1 MNWTEVTV
9 KTTTEAVE
17 AISNIL
23 LEERCGGV
31 MIEDPKDF
39 LFQEKNELDWDYVE
53 EEVFNKSNQD
63 GVLIKTYI
71 PEERNV
77 LELVETI
84 KAKISLLPD
93 CGLDIGEGSVSLSNV
108 NESDWANEW
117 KKYYKPTKIGQKIV
131 VKPTWED
138 YEVKEGDLVIELD
151 PGMAFGTGT
160 HETTSMCIEALQDI
174 VFEGDEV
181 LDIGCGSGILSV
193 TALLCGA
200 NRADA
205 TDIDRNAVN
214 VAYENAELNGVKD
227 RLHATEDNI
236 LSAESPIRT
245 AGKKYN
251 VVIANIVADVIIEI
265 CGFVKTLIKPY
276 GCFVASGIIS
286 ERLDDVVK
294 AMNDN
299 GLCVAAIHEKRGWN
313 CIIANP
319 DTEDSV

>member
-1 MNWTEVTV
+1 MTYSEIVFTVDSKNKEIASDIVGMLNCGGIYIEDYTDLEDDPTV
-9 KTTTEAVE
+9 KQVGIVDEA
-17 AISNIL
+17 L
-23 LEERCGGV
+23 LEKDKTKVLLHVYADEHTSVENCLAFVSDRFSSENITYEV
-31 MIEDPKDF
+31 EIKHVDEED
-39 LFQEKNELDWDYVE
+39 Y
-53 EEVFNKSNQD
+53 
-63 GVLIKTYI
+63 
-71 PEERNV
+71 
-77 LELVETI
+77 
-84 KAKISLLPD
+84 
-93 CGLDIGEGSVSLSNV
+93 
-108 NESDWANEW
+108 ANSW
-117 KKYYKPTKIGQKIV
+117 KQYYKPIKIGNRIV
-131 VKPTWED
+131 VVPEWEP
-138 YEVKEGDLVIELD
+138 YEKADGEITVALN

-236 LSAESPIRT
+236 LSVESPIRT

-319 DTEDSV
+319 DTEDSI

>member
-1 MNWTEVTV
+1 MTYSEIVFTVDSKDKEIASDIVGMLNCGGIYIEDYTDLEDDPTV
-9 KTTTEAVE
+9 KQVGIVDEA
-17 AISNIL
+17 L
-23 LEERCGGV
+23 LEKDKTKVLLHVYADEHTSVENCLAFVSDRFSSENITYEV
-31 MIEDPKDF
+31 EIKHVDEED
-39 LFQEKNELDWDYVE
+39 Y
-53 EEVFNKSNQD
+53 
-63 GVLIKTYI
+63 
-71 PEERNV
+71 
-77 LELVETI
+77 
-84 KAKISLLPD
+84 
-93 CGLDIGEGSVSLSNV
+93 
-108 NESDWANEW
+108 ANSW
-117 KKYYKPTKIGQKIV
+117 KQYYKPIKIGNRVVIV
-131 VKPTWED
+131 PEWEP
-138 YEVKEGDLVIELD
+138 YEKADGEITVTLN

>member
-1 MNWTEVTV
+1 MTYSEIVFTVDSKDKEIASDIVGMLNCGGIYIEDYTDLEDDPTV
-9 KTTTEAVE
+9 KQVGIVDEA
-17 AISNIL
+17 L
-23 LEERCGGV
+23 LEKDKTKVLLHVYADEHTSVENCLAFVSDRFSSESITYEV
-31 MIEDPKDF
+31 EIKHVDEED
-39 LFQEKNELDWDYVE
+39 Y
-53 EEVFNKSNQD
+53 
-63 GVLIKTYI
+63 
-71 PEERNV
+71 
-77 LELVETI
+77 
-84 KAKISLLPD
+84 
-93 CGLDIGEGSVSLSNV
+93 
-108 NESDWANEW
+108 ANSW
-117 KKYYKPTKIGQKIV
+117 KQYYKPIKIGNRIV
-131 VKPTWED
+131 VVPEWEP
-138 YEVKEGDLVIELD
+138 YEKADGEITVALN

-319 DTEDSV
+319 DTEDSI

>member
-1 MNWTEVTV
+1 MTYSEIVFTVDSKDKEIASDIVGMLNCGGIYIEDYTDLEDDPTV
-9 KTTTEAVE
+9 KQVGIVDEV
-17 AISNIL
+17 L
-23 LEERCGGV
+23 LEKDKTKVLLHVYADEHTSV
-31 MIEDPKDF
+31 EDCIAFVSDRFSSESITYEVEIKHVD
-39 LFQEKNELDWDYVE
+39 EEDY
-53 EEVFNKSNQD
+53 
-63 GVLIKTYI
+63 
-71 PEERNV
+71 
-77 LELVETI
+77 
-84 KAKISLLPD
+84 
-93 CGLDIGEGSVSLSNV
+93 
-108 NESDWANEW
+108 ANSW
-117 KKYYKPTKIGQKIV
+117 KQYYKPIKIGNRIV
-131 VKPTWED
+131 IVPEWEP
-138 YEVKEGDLVIELD
+138 YEKADGEITVALN

>member
-1 MNWTEVTV
+1 MTYSEIVFTVDSKNKEIASDIVGMLNCGGIYIEDYTDLEDDPTV
-9 KTTTEAVE
+9 KQVGIVDEA
-17 AISNIL
+17 L
-23 LEERCGGV
+23 LEKDKTKVLLHVYADEHTSVENCLAFVSDRFSSESITYEV
-31 MIEDPKDF
+31 EIKHVDEED
-39 LFQEKNELDWDYVE
+39 Y
-53 EEVFNKSNQD
+53 
-63 GVLIKTYI
+63 
-71 PEERNV
+71 
-77 LELVETI
+77 
-84 KAKISLLPD
+84 
-93 CGLDIGEGSVSLSNV
+93 
-108 NESDWANEW
+108 ANSW
-117 KKYYKPTKIGQKIV
+117 KQYYKPIKIGNRIV
-131 VKPTWED
+131 VVPEWEP
-138 YEVKEGDLVIELD
+138 YEKADGEITVTLN

>member
-1 MNWTEVTV
+1 MTYSEIVFTVDSKNKEIASDIVGMLNCGGIYIEDYTDLEDDPTV
-9 KTTTEAVE
+9 KQVGIVDEA
-17 AISNIL
+17 L
-23 LEERCGGV
+23 LEKDKTKVLLHVYADEHTSV
-31 MIEDPKDF
+31 EDCIAFVSDRFSSENITYEVEIKHVD
-39 LFQEKNELDWDYVE
+39 EEDY
-53 EEVFNKSNQD
+53 
-63 GVLIKTYI
+63 
-71 PEERNV
+71 
-77 LELVETI
+77 
-84 KAKISLLPD
+84 
-93 CGLDIGEGSVSLSNV
+93 
-108 NESDWANEW
+108 ANSW
-117 KKYYKPTKIGQKIV
+117 KQYYKPIKIGNRVVIV
-131 VKPTWED
+131 PEWEP
-138 YEVKEGDLVIELD
+138 YEKADGEITVTLN

-251 VVIANIVADVIIEI
+251 VVSANIVADVIIEI

>member
-1 MNWTEVTV
+1 MTYSEIVFTVDSKNKEIASDIVGMLNCGGIYIEDYTDLEDDPTV
-9 KTTTEAVE
+9 KQVGIVDEA
-17 AISNIL
+17 L
-23 LEERCGGV
+23 LEKDKTKVLLHVYADEHTSV
-31 MIEDPKDF
+31 EDCIAFVSDRFSSENITYEVEIKHVD
-39 LFQEKNELDWDYVE
+39 EEDY
-53 EEVFNKSNQD
+53 
-63 GVLIKTYI
+63 
-71 PEERNV
+71 
-77 LELVETI
+77 
-84 KAKISLLPD
+84 
-93 CGLDIGEGSVSLSNV
+93 
-108 NESDWANEW
+108 ANSW
-117 KKYYKPTKIGQKIV
+117 KQYYKPIKIGNRVVIV
-131 VKPTWED
+131 PEWEP
-138 YEVKEGDLVIELD
+138 YEKADGEITVALN

>member
-1 MNWTEVTV
+1 MTYSEIVFTVDSKDKEIASDIVGMLNCGGIYIEDYTDLEDDPTV
-9 KTTTEAVE
+9 KQVGIVDEV
-17 AISNIL
+17 L
-23 LEERCGGV
+23 LEKDKTKVLLHVYADEHTSV
-31 MIEDPKDF
+31 EDCIAFVSDRFSSENITYEVEIKHVD
-39 LFQEKNELDWDYVE
+39 EEDY
-53 EEVFNKSNQD
+53 
-63 GVLIKTYI
+63 
-71 PEERNV
+71 
-77 LELVETI
+77 
-84 KAKISLLPD
+84 
-93 CGLDIGEGSVSLSNV
+93 
-108 NESDWANEW
+108 ANSW
-117 KKYYKPTKIGQKIV
+117 KQYYKPIKIGNRVVIV
-131 VKPTWED
+131 PEWEP
-138 YEVKEGDLVIELD
+138 YEKADGEITVTLN

>member
-1 MNWTEVTV
+1 MTYSEIVFTVDSKNKEIASDIVGMLNCGGIYIEDYTDLEDDPTV
-9 KTTTEAVE
+9 KQVGIVDEA
-17 AISNIL
+17 L
-23 LEERCGGV
+23 LEKDKTKVLLHVYADEHTSV
-31 MIEDPKDF
+31 EDCIAFVSDRFSSENITYEVEIKHVD
-39 LFQEKNELDWDYVE
+39 EEDY
-53 EEVFNKSNQD
+53 
-63 GVLIKTYI
+63 
-71 PEERNV
+71 
-77 LELVETI
+77 
-84 KAKISLLPD
+84 
-93 CGLDIGEGSVSLSNV
+93 
-108 NESDWANEW
+108 ANSW
-117 KKYYKPTKIGQKIV
+117 KQYYKPIKIGNRIV
-131 VKPTWED
+131 VVPEWEP
-138 YEVKEGDLVIELD
+138 YEKADGEITVALN

-319 DTEDSV
+319 DTEDSI

>member
-1 MNWTEVTV
+1 MTYSEIVFTVDSKNKEIASDIVGMLNCGGIYIEDYTDLEDDPTV
-9 KTTTEAVE
+9 KQVGIVDEA
-17 AISNIL
+17 L
-23 LEERCGGV
+23 LEKDKTKVLLHVYADEHASV
-31 MIEDPKDF
+31 EDCIAFVSDRFSSENITYEVEIKHVD
-39 LFQEKNELDWDYVE
+39 EEDY
-53 EEVFNKSNQD
+53 
-63 GVLIKTYI
+63 
-71 PEERNV
+71 
-77 LELVETI
+77 
-84 KAKISLLPD
+84 
-93 CGLDIGEGSVSLSNV
+93 
-108 NESDWANEW
+108 ANSW
-117 KKYYKPTKIGQKIV
+117 KQYYKPIKIGNSIV
-131 VKPTWED
+131 IVPEWEP
-138 YEVKEGDLVIELD
+138 YEKADGEITVTLN

-205 TDIDRNAVN
+205 TDIDHNAVN

-236 LSAESPIRT
+236 LSSESPIRT

-251 VVIANIVADVIIEI
+251 VVIANIVADVIIDI

-319 DTEDSV
+319 DTEDNI

>member
-1 MNWTEVTV
+1 MTYSEIVFTVDSKDKEIASDIVGMLNCGGIYIEDYTDLEDDPTV
-9 KTTTEAVE
+9 KQVGIVDEA
-17 AISNIL
+17 L
-23 LEERCGGV
+23 LEKDKTKVLLHVYADEHTSVENCLAFVSDRFSSEGITYEV
-31 MIEDPKDF
+31 EIKHVDEED
-39 LFQEKNELDWDYVE
+39 Y
-53 EEVFNKSNQD
+53 
-63 GVLIKTYI
+63 
-71 PEERNV
+71 
-77 LELVETI
+77 
-84 KAKISLLPD
+84 
-93 CGLDIGEGSVSLSNV
+93 
-108 NESDWANEW
+108 ANSW
-117 KKYYKPTKIGQKIV
+117 KQYYKPIKIGNRVVIV
-131 VKPTWED
+131 PEWEP
-138 YEVKEGDLVIELD
+138 YEKADGEITVALN

-236 LSAESPIRT
+236 LSSESPIRT

-319 DTEDSV
+319 DTEDSI

>member
-1 MNWTEVTV
+1 MTYSEIVFTVDSKNKEIASDIVGMLNYGGIYIEDYTDLEDDPTV
-9 KTTTEAVE
+9 KQVGIVDEA
-17 AISNIL
+17 L
-23 LEERCGGV
+23 LEKDKTKVLLHVYADEHTSVENCLAFVSDRFSSESITYEV
-31 MIEDPKDF
+31 EIKHVDEED
-39 LFQEKNELDWDYVE
+39 Y
-53 EEVFNKSNQD
+53 
-63 GVLIKTYI
+63 
-71 PEERNV
+71 
-77 LELVETI
+77 
-84 KAKISLLPD
+84 
-93 CGLDIGEGSVSLSNV
+93 
-108 NESDWANEW
+108 ANSW
-117 KKYYKPTKIGQKIV
+117 KQYYKPIKIGNRIV
-131 VKPTWED
+131 VVPEWEP
-138 YEVKEGDLVIELD
+138 YEKADGEITVTLN

-294 AMNDN
+294 AMNGN

-319 DTEDSV
+319 DTEDSI

>member
-1 MNWTEVTV
+1 MTYSEIVFTVDSKNKEIASDIVGMLNCGGIYIEDYTDLEDDPTV
-9 KTTTEAVE
+9 KQVGIVDEA
-17 AISNIL
+17 L
-23 LEERCGGV
+23 LEKDKTKVLLHVYADEHTSV
-31 MIEDPKDF
+31 EDCIAFVSDRFSSESITYEVEIKHVD
-39 LFQEKNELDWDYVE
+39 EEDY
-53 EEVFNKSNQD
+53 
-63 GVLIKTYI
+63 
-71 PEERNV
+71 
-77 LELVETI
+77 
-84 KAKISLLPD
+84 
-93 CGLDIGEGSVSLSNV
+93 
-108 NESDWANEW
+108 ANSW
-117 KKYYKPTKIGQKIV
+117 KQYYKPIKIGNRIV
-131 VKPTWED
+131 IVPEWEP
-138 YEVKEGDLVIELD
+138 YEKADGEITVTLN

-319 DTEDSV
+319 DTEDNI

>member
-1 MNWTEVTV
+1 MTYSEIVFTVDSKNKEIASDIVGMLNCGGIYIEDYTDLEDDPTV
-9 KTTTEAVE
+9 KQVGIVDEA
-17 AISNIL
+17 L
-23 LEERCGGV
+23 LEKDKTKVLLHVYADEHTSV
-31 MIEDPKDF
+31 EDCIAFVSDRFSSENITYEVEIKHVD
-39 LFQEKNELDWDYVE
+39 EEDY
-53 EEVFNKSNQD
+53 
-63 GVLIKTYI
+63 
-71 PEERNV
+71 
-77 LELVETI
+77 
-84 KAKISLLPD
+84 
-93 CGLDIGEGSVSLSNV
+93 
-108 NESDWANEW
+108 ANSW
-117 KKYYKPTKIGQKIV
+117 KQYYKPIKIGNRIV
-131 VKPTWED
+131 IVPEWEP
-138 YEVKEGDLVIELD
+138 YEKADGEITVTLN

>member
-1 MNWTEVTV
+1 MTYSEIVFTVDSKNKEIASDIVGMLNCGGIYIEDYTDLEDDPTV
-9 KTTTEAVE
+9 KQVGIVDEA
-17 AISNIL
+17 L
-23 LEERCGGV
+23 LEKDKTKVLLHVYADEHTSV
-31 MIEDPKDF
+31 EDCIAFVSDRFSSENITYEVEIKHVD
-39 LFQEKNELDWDYVE
+39 EEDY
-53 EEVFNKSNQD
+53 
-63 GVLIKTYI
+63 
-71 PEERNV
+71 
-77 LELVETI
+77 
-84 KAKISLLPD
+84 
-93 CGLDIGEGSVSLSNV
+93 
-108 NESDWANEW
+108 ANSW
-117 KKYYKPTKIGQKIV
+117 KQYYKPIKIGNRVVIV
-131 VKPTWED
+131 PEWEP
-138 YEVKEGDLVIELD
+138 YEKADGEITVTLN

-227 RLHATEDNI
+227 RLHAMEDNI

-319 DTEDSV
+319 DTEDSI

>member
-1 MNWTEVTV
+1 MTYSEIVFTVDSKNKEIASDIVGMLNCGGIYIEDYTDLEDDPTV
-9 KTTTEAVE
+9 KQVGIVDEA
-17 AISNIL
+17 L
-23 LEERCGGV
+23 LEKDKTKVLLHVYADEHTSV
-31 MIEDPKDF
+31 EDCIAFVSDRFSSENITYEVEIKHVD
-39 LFQEKNELDWDYVE
+39 EEDY
-53 EEVFNKSNQD
+53 
-63 GVLIKTYI
+63 
-71 PEERNV
+71 
-77 LELVETI
+77 
-84 KAKISLLPD
+84 
-93 CGLDIGEGSVSLSNV
+93 
-108 NESDWANEW
+108 ANSW
-117 KKYYKPTKIGQKIV
+117 KQYYKPIKIGNRVVIV
-131 VKPTWED
+131 PEWEP
-138 YEVKEGDLVIELD
+138 YEKADGEITVALN

-200 NRADA
+200 NHADA

-276 GCFVASGIIS
+276 GCFVASGIIF

-319 DTEDSV
+319 DTEDNI

>member
-1 MNWTEVTV
+1 MTYSEIVFTVDSKNKEIASDIVGMLNCGGIYIEDYTDLEDDPTV
-9 KTTTEAVE
+9 KQVGIVDEA
-17 AISNIL
+17 L
-23 LEERCGGV
+23 LEKDKTKVLLHVYADEHTSV
-31 MIEDPKDF
+31 EDCIAFVSDRFSSESITYEVEIKHVD
-39 LFQEKNELDWDYVE
+39 EEDY
-53 EEVFNKSNQD
+53 
-63 GVLIKTYI
+63 
-71 PEERNV
+71 
-77 LELVETI
+77 
-84 KAKISLLPD
+84 
-93 CGLDIGEGSVSLSNV
+93 
-108 NESDWANEW
+108 ANSW
-117 KKYYKPTKIGQKIV
+117 KQYYKPIKIGNRIV
-131 VKPTWED
+131 VVPEWEP
-138 YEVKEGDLVIELD
+138 YEKADGEITVTLN

>member
-1 MNWTEVTV
+1 MTYSEIVFTVDSKDKEIASDIVGMLNCGGIYIEDYTDLEDDPTV
-9 KTTTEAVE
+9 KQVGIVDEV
-17 AISNIL
+17 L
-23 LEERCGGV
+23 LEKDKTKVLLHVYADEHTSV
-31 MIEDPKDF
+31 EDCIAFVSDRFSSESITYEVEIKHVD
-39 LFQEKNELDWDYVE
+39 EEDY
-53 EEVFNKSNQD
+53 
-63 GVLIKTYI
+63 
-71 PEERNV
+71 
-77 LELVETI
+77 
-84 KAKISLLPD
+84 
-93 CGLDIGEGSVSLSNV
+93 
-108 NESDWANEW
+108 ANSW
-117 KKYYKPTKIGQKIV
+117 KQYYKPIKIGNRVVIV
-131 VKPTWED
+131 PEWEP
-138 YEVKEGDLVIELD
+138 YEKADGEITVTLN

>member
-1 MNWTEVTV
+1 MTYSEIVFTVDSKDKEIASDIVGMLNCGGIYIEDYTDLEDDPTV
-9 KTTTEAVE
+9 KQVGIVDEA
-17 AISNIL
+17 L
-23 LEERCGGV
+23 LEKDKTKVLLHVYADEHTSVENCLAFVSDRFSSENITYEFEIKHV
-31 MIEDPKDF
+31 DEED
-39 LFQEKNELDWDYVE
+39 Y
-53 EEVFNKSNQD
+53 
-63 GVLIKTYI
+63 
-71 PEERNV
+71 
-77 LELVETI
+77 
-84 KAKISLLPD
+84 
-93 CGLDIGEGSVSLSNV
+93 
-108 NESDWANEW
+108 ANSW
-117 KKYYKPTKIGQKIV
+117 KQYYKPIKIGNRVVIV
-131 VKPTWED
+131 PEWEP
-138 YEVKEGDLVIELD
+138 YEKADGEITVALN

-313 CIIANP
+313 CIIANS
-319 DTEDSV
+319 DTEDNI

>member
-1 MNWTEVTV
+1 MTYSEIVFTVDSKDKEIASDIVGMLNCGGIYIEDYTDLEDDPTV
-9 KTTTEAVE
+9 KQVGIVDEA
-17 AISNIL
+17 L
-23 LEERCGGV
+23 LEKDKTKVLLHVYADEHTSVENCLAFVSDRFSSENITYEV
-31 MIEDPKDF
+31 EIKHIDEED
-39 LFQEKNELDWDYVE
+39 Y
-53 EEVFNKSNQD
+53 
-63 GVLIKTYI
+63 
-71 PEERNV
+71 
-77 LELVETI
+77 
-84 KAKISLLPD
+84 
-93 CGLDIGEGSVSLSNV
+93 
-108 NESDWANEW
+108 ANSW
-117 KKYYKPTKIGQKIV
+117 KQYYKPIKIGNRIV
-131 VKPTWED
+131 VVPEWEP
-138 YEVKEGDLVIELD
+138 YEKADGEITVTLN

>member
-1 MNWTEVTV
+1 MTYSEIVFTVDSKNKEIASDIVGMLNYGGIYIEDYTDLEDDPTV
-9 KTTTEAVE
+9 KQVGIVDEA
-17 AISNIL
+17 L
-23 LEERCGGV
+23 LEKDKTKVLLHVYADEHTSV
-31 MIEDPKDF
+31 EDCIAFVSDRFSSENITYEVEIKHVD
-39 LFQEKNELDWDYVE
+39 EEDY
-53 EEVFNKSNQD
+53 
-63 GVLIKTYI
+63 
-71 PEERNV
+71 
-77 LELVETI
+77 
-84 KAKISLLPD
+84 
-93 CGLDIGEGSVSLSNV
+93 
-108 NESDWANEW
+108 ANSW
-117 KKYYKPTKIGQKIV
+117 KQYYKPIKIGNRIV
-131 VKPTWED
+131 IVPEWEP
-138 YEVKEGDLVIELD
+138 YEKADGEITVTLN

-294 AMNDN
+294 VMNDN

>member
-1 MNWTEVTV
+1 MTYSEIVFTVDSKDKEIASDIVGMLNCGGIYIEDYTDLEDDPTV
-9 KTTTEAVE
+9 KQVGIVDEA
-17 AISNIL
+17 L
-23 LEERCGGV
+23 LEKDKTKVLLHVYADEHTSV
-31 MIEDPKDF
+31 EDCIAFVSDRFSSENITYEVEIKHVD
-39 LFQEKNELDWDYVE
+39 EEDY
-53 EEVFNKSNQD
+53 
-63 GVLIKTYI
+63 
-71 PEERNV
+71 
-77 LELVETI
+77 
-84 KAKISLLPD
+84 
-93 CGLDIGEGSVSLSNV
+93 
-108 NESDWANEW
+108 ANSW
-117 KKYYKPTKIGQKIV
+117 KQYYKPIKIGNRIV
-131 VKPTWED
+131 IVPEWEP
-138 YEVKEGDLVIELD
+138 YEKADGEITVTLN

-236 LSAESPIRT
+236 LSSESPIRT

>member
-1 MNWTEVTV
+1 MTYSEIVFTVDSKDKEIASDIVGMLNCGGIYIEDYTDLEDDPTV
-9 KTTTEAVE
+9 KQVGIVDEA
-17 AISNIL
+17 L
-23 LEERCGGV
+23 LEKDKTKVLLHVYADEHTSVENCLAFVSDRFSSESITYEV
-31 MIEDPKDF
+31 EIKHVDEED
-39 LFQEKNELDWDYVE
+39 Y
-53 EEVFNKSNQD
+53 
-63 GVLIKTYI
+63 
-71 PEERNV
+71 
-77 LELVETI
+77 
-84 KAKISLLPD
+84 
-93 CGLDIGEGSVSLSNV
+93 
-108 NESDWANEW
+108 ANSW
-117 KKYYKPTKIGQKIV
+117 KQYYKPIKIGNRIV
-131 VKPTWED
+131 VVPEWEP
-138 YEVKEGDLVIELD
+138 YEKADGEITVTLN

-319 DTEDSV
+319 DTEDSI

>member
-1 MNWTEVTV
+1 MTYSEIVFTVDSKDKEIASDIVGMLNCGGIYIEDYTDLEDDPTV
-9 KTTTEAVE
+9 KQVGIVDEA
-17 AISNIL
+17 L
-23 LEERCGGV
+23 LEKDKTKVLLHVYADEHTSV
-31 MIEDPKDF
+31 EDCIAFVSDRFSSENITYEVEIKHVD
-39 LFQEKNELDWDYVE
+39 EEDY
-53 EEVFNKSNQD
+53 
-63 GVLIKTYI
+63 
-71 PEERNV
+71 
-77 LELVETI
+77 
-84 KAKISLLPD
+84 
-93 CGLDIGEGSVSLSNV
+93 
-108 NESDWANEW
+108 ANSW
-117 KKYYKPTKIGQKIV
+117 KQYYKPIKIGNRIV
-131 VKPTWED
+131 IVPEWEP
-138 YEVKEGDLVIELD
+138 YEKADGEITVTLN

-160 HETTSMCIEALQDI
+160 HETTSMCIESLQDI

>member
-1 MNWTEVTV
+1 MTYSEIVFTVDSKDKEIASDIVGMLNCGGIYIEDYTDLDDDPTV
-9 KTTTEAVE
+9 KQVGIVDEA
-17 AISNIL
+17 L
-23 LEERCGGV
+23 LEKDKTKVLLHVYADEHTSVENCLAFVSDRFSSEGITYEV
-31 MIEDPKDF
+31 EIKHVDEED
-39 LFQEKNELDWDYVE
+39 Y
-53 EEVFNKSNQD
+53 
-63 GVLIKTYI
+63 
-71 PEERNV
+71 
-77 LELVETI
+77 
-84 KAKISLLPD
+84 
-93 CGLDIGEGSVSLSNV
+93 
-108 NESDWANEW
+108 ANSW
-117 KKYYKPTKIGQKIV
+117 KQYYKPIKIGNRVVIV
-131 VKPTWED
+131 PEWEP
-138 YEVKEGDLVIELD
+138 YEKADGEITVTLN

-251 VVIANIVADVIIEI
+251 VVIANIVADVIIDI

-319 DTEDSV
+319 DAEDSV

>member
-1 MNWTEVTV
+1 MTYSEIVFTVDSKNKEIASDIVGMLNYGGIYIEDYTDLEDDPTV
-9 KTTTEAVE
+9 KQVGIVDEA
-17 AISNIL
+17 L
-23 LEERCGGV
+23 LE
-31 MIEDPKDF
+31 KD
-39 LFQEKNELDWDYVE
+39 KT
-53 EEVFNKSNQD
+53 K
-63 GVLIKTYI
+63 VLIHVYADEHTSVENCLAFVSDRFSSESITYEVEI
-71 PEERNV
+71 KHVDEE
-77 LELVETI
+77 
-84 KAKISLLPD
+84 D
-93 CGLDIGEGSVSLSNV
+93 Y
-108 NESDWANEW
+108 ANSW
-117 KKYYKPTKIGQKIV
+117 KQYYKPIKIGNRIV
-131 VKPTWED
+131 VVPEWEP
-138 YEVKEGDLVIELD
+138 YEKADGEITVTLN

-319 DTEDSV
+319 DTEDSI

>member
-1 MNWTEVTV
+1 MLNCGGIYIEDYTDLEDDPTV
-9 KTTTEAVE
+9 KQVGIVDEA
-17 AISNIL
+17 L
-23 LEERCGGV
+23 LEKDKTKVLLHVYADEHTSVENCLAFVSDRFSSENITYEV
-31 MIEDPKDF
+31 EIKHVDEED
-39 LFQEKNELDWDYVE
+39 Y
-53 EEVFNKSNQD
+53 
-63 GVLIKTYI
+63 
-71 PEERNV
+71 
-77 LELVETI
+77 
-84 KAKISLLPD
+84 
-93 CGLDIGEGSVSLSNV
+93 
-108 NESDWANEW
+108 ANSW
-117 KKYYKPTKIGQKIV
+117 KQYYKPIKIGNRVVIV
-131 VKPTWED
+131 PEWEP
-138 YEVKEGDLVIELD
+138 YEKADGEITVTLN

>member
-1 MNWTEVTV
+1 MTYSEIVFTVDSKNKEIASDIVGMLNCGGIYIEDYTDLEDDPTV
-9 KTTTEAVE
+9 KQVGIVDEA
-17 AISNIL
+17 L
-23 LEERCGGV
+23 LEKDKTKVLLHVYADEHTSV
-31 MIEDPKDF
+31 EDCIAFVSDRFSSENITYEVEIKHVD
-39 LFQEKNELDWDYVE
+39 EEDY
-53 EEVFNKSNQD
+53 
-63 GVLIKTYI
+63 
-71 PEERNV
+71 
-77 LELVETI
+77 
-84 KAKISLLPD
+84 
-93 CGLDIGEGSVSLSNV
+93 
-108 NESDWANEW
+108 ANSW
-117 KKYYKPTKIGQKIV
+117 KQYYKPIKIGNRIV
-131 VKPTWED
+131 IVPEWES
-138 YEVKEGDLVIELD
+138 YEKADGEITVTLN

-227 RLHATEDNI
+227 RLQATEDNI

-319 DTEDSV
+319 DTEDNI

>member
-1 MNWTEVTV
+1 MTYSEIVFTVDSKDKEIASDIVGMLNCGGIYIEDYTDLEDDPTV
-9 KTTTEAVE
+9 KQVGIVDEA
-17 AISNIL
+17 L
-23 LEERCGGV
+23 LEKDKTKVLLHVYADEHTSV
-31 MIEDPKDF
+31 EDCIAFVSDRFSSESITYEVEIKHVD
-39 LFQEKNELDWDYVE
+39 EEDY
-53 EEVFNKSNQD
+53 
-63 GVLIKTYI
+63 
-71 PEERNV
+71 
-77 LELVETI
+77 
-84 KAKISLLPD
+84 
-93 CGLDIGEGSVSLSNV
+93 
-108 NESDWANEW
+108 ANSW
-117 KKYYKPTKIGQKIV
+117 KQYYKPIKIGNRVVIV
-131 VKPTWED
+131 PEWEP
-138 YEVKEGDLVIELD
+138 YEKADGEITVTLN

>member
-1 MNWTEVTV
+1 MTYSEIVFTVDSKDKEIASDIVGMLNCGGIYIEDYTDLEDDPTV
-9 KTTTEAVE
+9 KQVGIVDEA
-17 AISNIL
+17 L
-23 LEERCGGV
+23 LEKDKTKVLLHVYADEHTSVENCLAFVSDRFSSENITYEV
-31 MIEDPKDF
+31 EIKHVDEED
-39 LFQEKNELDWDYVE
+39 Y
-53 EEVFNKSNQD
+53 
-63 GVLIKTYI
+63 
-71 PEERNV
+71 
-77 LELVETI
+77 
-84 KAKISLLPD
+84 
-93 CGLDIGEGSVSLSNV
+93 
-108 NESDWANEW
+108 ANSW
-117 KKYYKPTKIGQKIV
+117 KQYYKPIKIGNRIV
-131 VKPTWED
+131 IVPEWEP
-138 YEVKEGDLVIELD
+138 YEKADGEITVTLN

-294 AMNDN
+294 VMNDN

-313 CIIANP
+313 CIVANP
-319 DTEDSV
+319 DTEDNV

>member
-1 MNWTEVTV
+1 MTYSEIVFTVDSKDKEIASDIVGMLNCGGIYIEDYTDLEDDPTV
-9 KTTTEAVE
+9 KQVGIVDEV
-17 AISNIL
+17 L
-23 LEERCGGV
+23 LEKDKTKVLLHVYADEHTSV
-31 MIEDPKDF
+31 EDCIAFVSDRFSSESITYEVEIKHVD
-39 LFQEKNELDWDYVE
+39 EEDY
-53 EEVFNKSNQD
+53 
-63 GVLIKTYI
+63 
-71 PEERNV
+71 
-77 LELVETI
+77 
-84 KAKISLLPD
+84 
-93 CGLDIGEGSVSLSNV
+93 
-108 NESDWANEW
+108 ANSW
-117 KKYYKPTKIGQKIV
+117 KQYYKPIKIGNRVVIV
-131 VKPTWED
+131 PEWEP
-138 YEVKEGDLVIELD
+138 YEKADGEITVALN

>member
-1 MNWTEVTV
+1 MTYSEIIFTVDSKNKEIASDIVGMLNCGGIYIEDYTDLEDDPTV
-9 KTTTEAVE
+9 KQVGIVDEA
-17 AISNIL
+17 L
-23 LEERCGGV
+23 LEKDKTKVLLHVYADEHTSVENCLAFVSDRFSSESITYEV
-31 MIEDPKDF
+31 EIKHVDEED
-39 LFQEKNELDWDYVE
+39 Y
-53 EEVFNKSNQD
+53 
-63 GVLIKTYI
+63 
-71 PEERNV
+71 
-77 LELVETI
+77 
-84 KAKISLLPD
+84 
-93 CGLDIGEGSVSLSNV
+93 
-108 NESDWANEW
+108 ANSW
-117 KKYYKPTKIGQKIV
+117 KQYYKPIKIGNRIV
-131 VKPTWED
+131 IVPEWEP
-138 YEVKEGDLVIELD
+138 YEKADGEITVALN

>member
-1 MNWTEVTV
+1 MTYSEIVFTVDSKDKEIASDIVGMLNCGGIYIEDYTDLEDDPTV
-9 KTTTEAVE
+9 KQVGIVDEA
-17 AISNIL
+17 L
-23 LEERCGGV
+23 LEKDKTKVLLHVYADEHTSV
-31 MIEDPKDF
+31 EDCIAFVSDRFSSESITYEVEIKHVD
-39 LFQEKNELDWDYVE
+39 EEDY
-53 EEVFNKSNQD
+53 
-63 GVLIKTYI
+63 
-71 PEERNV
+71 
-77 LELVETI
+77 
-84 KAKISLLPD
+84 
-93 CGLDIGEGSVSLSNV
+93 
-108 NESDWANEW
+108 ANSW
-117 KKYYKPTKIGQKIV
+117 KQYYKPIKIGNRIV
-131 VKPTWED
+131 IVPEWEP
-138 YEVKEGDLVIELD
+138 YEKADGEITVTLN

-236 LSAESPIRT
+236 LSVESPIRT

>member
-1 MNWTEVTV
+1 MTYSEIVFTVDSKKKEIASDIVGMLNCGGIYIEDYTDLEDDPTV
-9 KTTTEAVE
+9 KQVGIVDEA
-17 AISNIL
+17 L
-23 LEERCGGV
+23 LEKDKTKVLLHVYADEHTSV
-31 MIEDPKDF
+31 EDCIAFVSDRFSSESITYEVEIKHVD
-39 LFQEKNELDWDYVE
+39 EEDY
-53 EEVFNKSNQD
+53 
-63 GVLIKTYI
+63 
-71 PEERNV
+71 
-77 LELVETI
+77 
-84 KAKISLLPD
+84 
-93 CGLDIGEGSVSLSNV
+93 
-108 NESDWANEW
+108 ANSW
-117 KKYYKPTKIGQKIV
+117 KQYYKPIKIGNRIV
-131 VKPTWED
+131 IVPEWEP
-138 YEVKEGDLVIELD
+138 YEKADGEITVTLN

>member
-1 MNWTEVTV
+1 MTYSEIVFTVDSKNKEIASDIVGMLNCGGIYIEDYTDLEDDPTV
-9 KTTTEAVE
+9 KQVGIVDEA
-17 AISNIL
+17 L
-23 LEERCGGV
+23 LEKDKTKVLLHVYADEHTSVENCIAFVSDRFSSESITYEV
-31 MIEDPKDF
+31 EIKHVDEED
-39 LFQEKNELDWDYVE
+39 Y
-53 EEVFNKSNQD
+53 
-63 GVLIKTYI
+63 
-71 PEERNV
+71 
-77 LELVETI
+77 
-84 KAKISLLPD
+84 
-93 CGLDIGEGSVSLSNV
+93 
-108 NESDWANEW
+108 ANSW
-117 KKYYKPTKIGQKIV
+117 KQYYKPIKIGNRVVIV
-131 VKPTWED
+131 PEWEP
-138 YEVKEGDLVIELD
+138 YEKADGEITVTLN

-319 DTEDSV
+319 DTEDSI

>member
-1 MNWTEVTV
+1 MTYSEIVFTVDSKDKEIASDIVGMLNCGGIYIEDYTDLEDDPTV
-9 KTTTEAVE
+9 KQVGIVDEA
-17 AISNIL
+17 L
-23 LEERCGGV
+23 LEKDKTKVLLHVYADEHTSVENCLAFVSDRFSSESITYEV
-31 MIEDPKDF
+31 EIKHVDEED
-39 LFQEKNELDWDYVE
+39 Y
-53 EEVFNKSNQD
+53 
-63 GVLIKTYI
+63 
-71 PEERNV
+71 
-77 LELVETI
+77 
-84 KAKISLLPD
+84 
-93 CGLDIGEGSVSLSNV
+93 
-108 NESDWANEW
+108 ANSW
-117 KKYYKPTKIGQKIV
+117 KQYYKPIKIGNRIV
-131 VKPTWED
+131 IVPEWEP
-138 YEVKEGDLVIELD
+138 YEKADGEITVTLN

-299 GLCVAAIHEKRGWN
+299 GLCVAAIHEKLGWN

>member
-1 MNWTEVTV
+1 MTYSEIVFTVDSKDKEIASDIVGMLNCGGIYIEDYTDLEDDPTV
-9 KTTTEAVE
+9 KQVGIVDEA
-17 AISNIL
+17 L
-23 LEERCGGV
+23 LEKDKTKVLLHVYADEHTSVENCLAFVSDRFSSESITYEV
-31 MIEDPKDF
+31 EIKHVDEED
-39 LFQEKNELDWDYVE
+39 Y
-53 EEVFNKSNQD
+53 
-63 GVLIKTYI
+63 
-71 PEERNV
+71 
-77 LELVETI
+77 
-84 KAKISLLPD
+84 
-93 CGLDIGEGSVSLSNV
+93 
-108 NESDWANEW
+108 ANSW
-117 KKYYKPTKIGQKIV
+117 KQYYKPIKIGNRIV
-131 VKPTWED
+131 IVPEWEP
-138 YEVKEGDLVIELD
+138 YEKADGEITVALN

>member
-1 MNWTEVTV
+1 MTYSEIVFTVDSKNKEIASDIVGMLNCGGIYIEDYTDLEDDPTV
-9 KTTTEAVE
+9 KQVGIVDEA
-17 AISNIL
+17 L
-23 LEERCGGV
+23 LEKDKTKVLLHVYADEHTSV
-31 MIEDPKDF
+31 EDCIAFVSDRFSSENITYEVEIKHVD
-39 LFQEKNELDWDYVE
+39 EEDY
-53 EEVFNKSNQD
+53 
-63 GVLIKTYI
+63 
-71 PEERNV
+71 
-77 LELVETI
+77 
-84 KAKISLLPD
+84 
-93 CGLDIGEGSVSLSNV
+93 
-108 NESDWANEW
+108 ANSW
-117 KKYYKPTKIGQKIV
+117 KQYYKPIKIGNRVVIV
-131 VKPTWED
+131 PEWEP
-138 YEVKEGDLVIELD
+138 YEKADGEITVTLN

-319 DTEDSV
+319 DTEDNI